1 MKFLAQLLLALT
13 VMSQAAQ
20 IQATTWRSEFECFVK
35 LHYTQLAYG
44 KTVSQVM
51 AHIGVEQLKGATWM
65 GATAETEWANVQDVR
80 LKREG
85 QAFLGQAVLK
95 GETGKFGPY
104 FKDFVVQYWV
114 NFEDGTSFISPV
126 YPITVQTTKSTS
138 SWEDYE
144 KARATLIEQSSLQPF
159 WESTSC
165 EQIEK
170 ITVG

>member
-1 MKFLAQLLLALT
+1 MKCLAQLLFALT

-35 LHYTQLAYG
+35 LHYTKVAYG
-44 KTVSQVM
+44 KPVSHVM

-65 GATAETEWANVQDVR
+65 GAMAETEWANVQNVE
-80 LKREG
+80 LKAEG

-95 GETGKFGPY
+95 GETGKIGPY
-104 FKDFVVQYWV
+104 FKNFVVQYWV
-114 NFEDGTSFISPV
+114 NFDDGTGFISPV
-126 YPITVQTTKSTS
+126 YPITVQNTKSTY
-138 SWEDYE
+138 SWDDYE
-144 KARATLIEQSSLQPF
+144 KARAMLIEQSNLQPF

-170 ITVG
+170 ITLG